1 MPGSDS
7 PYRQQGVEIIT
18 REAVRHLSHNL
29 WPPFHG
35 LDKGNWRN
43 CLYHPIPLQSNK
55 ARGRYSLLHQR
66 FIQLFEQY
74 TYTTAADCPNDIREL
89 IRFEV
94 IAETSS
100 RDGKS
105 TIATNMIHMV
115 NNSFSIRRC
124 IILHRQAE
132 VSAKFQ

>member
-35 LDKGNWRN
+35 LDKENWRN

-74 TYTTAADCPNDIREL
+74 AYATAADCPNDVREL
-89 IRFEV
+89 ILFEV
-94 IAETSS
+94 IAETGQQESRGQKHHREKHDAYCEQLFQYSTMHYSS
-100 RDGKS
+100 PS
-105 TIATNMIHMV
+105 
-115 NNSFSIRRC
+115 S
-124 IILHRQAE
+124 
-132 VSAKFQ
+132 